1 MTTAVAAM
9 LAEGVR
15 PVRRGRR
22 RISVLRVLER
32 GRL

>member
-1 MTTAVAAM
+1 VTTAVAAM